1 MNQTPFIIAVEEA
14 LRKGL
19 PTVAEKGKAMLEDFT
34 KVIIPAAV
42 EEGKKTLLEIKED
55 TQKAWDDF
63 KKKIQEEGNPDH
75 LVFEEVDILDSQKL
89 LDFAKKYNVKD
100 ANEVYAMKKQKK
112 TACFVY
118 LSYGK
123 DRNLFEKEQ
132 NKYVIIK
139 AGALTA
145 DVLGLFDESELVILK

>member
-1 MNQTPFIIAVEEA
+1 MIQLPFIIAMEEA
-14 LRKGL
+14 LKKGL
-19 PTVAEKGKAMLEDFT
+19 PAVAEKGKAILDDFT
-34 KVIIPAAV
+34 KVIIPSAV

-63 KKKIQEEGNPDH
+63 KKKIQEEGKPDY
-75 LVFEEVDILDSQKL
+75 LAFEEVEILNSQSL
-89 LDFAKKYNVKD
+89 LDFAKKHMVSG

-118 LSYGK
+118 LAYGK

-132 NKYVIIK
+132 NKHVIIK
-139 AGALTA
+139 ASALTA
-145 DVLGLFDESELVILK
+145 DVLGLFEESELVILK